1 MHNRRWSATQASV
14 VNRPVARRR
23 PSPFSLLLAWGASG
37 PGGDICGVT
46 STALDLLAA
55 TRADWAD
62 GVGRGEW
69 RPPVERSLLR
79 LRPGDELIN
88 YAMCAETTSNMQNW
102 LEQCIVLSQVN
113 MWCFH
118 TYLRIDDVVTCDS
131 YRSVRRNNR
140 TYRSGQNLGR
150 WPQVGTIS
158 GHGTTWNVTVPL
170 HVMSTYLGNPGT
182 GMGVIVYLDFV
193 SSNLDSNY
201 MYNSTSNRDQK
212 HSYILAWSPDIFS
225 DNQLHSTYLYLGS
238 PELKSSRTL
247 FASFIDLS

>member
-1 MHNRRWSATQASV
+1 MFRDPSRCRQSSGRQKEAQ
-14 VNRPVARRR
+14 PVL
-23 PSPFSLLLAWGASG
+23 PPPCLGASG
-37 PGGDICGVT
+37 PAGDICGVT
-46 STALDLLAA
+46 STTLDLLAA

-88 YAMCAETTSNMQNW
+88 YAMCAETNSNIQNW
-102 LEQCIVLSQVN
+102 LEPFIVLSQVN
-113 MWCFH
+113 MRCFH

-140 TYRSGQNLGR
+140 TYRSEQNLED

-158 GHGTTWNVTVPL
+158 GHGTTWNVAIPL

-182 GMGVIVYLDFV
+182 GTSVTVYLDFIP
-193 SSNLDSNY
+193 SDLDSNY
-201 MYNSTSNRDQK
+201 MYNSTSNRNQK
-212 HSYILAWSPDIFS
+212 HLSVLAWSPDIFS
-225 DNQLHSTYLYLGS
+225 D
-238 PELKSSRTL
+238 
-247 FASFIDLS
+247 